1 MINMRKLMASMLTLL
16 AGACALSMSVRAD
29 DIDIFLGNQTNTV
42 NAPNIIFVIDN
53 TDNWSAADQ
62 KWPDAPT
69 QGQAEVSAIN
79 TELNVIKSTTPAN
92 VGLVM
97 LSSYSGS
104 SANGATPGAG
114 GGYVRFAVRDMT
126 VAANKTALQNIL
138 GGPTTLGGIYNNITD
153 PNEKMTG
160 QSSKDEGAAFY
171 EIYKYLSGL
180 APYTGTYSAF
190 SPPAKQNQY
199 VDVAGNLGVG
209 LDRLTGAGQG
219 LLTGFA
225 ISGGVYQSPLNTANP
240 CAATYII
247 YIANNSSSSP
257 PSGQSAYEPS
267 IANVSPAL
275 AATAGL
281 DTWLDEWT
289 HFLNTNGVVVPSGN
303 NNGAVI
309 TYVLDAYNA
318 KNNAGYSNSLIAA
331 AKMGGGKYFQVS
343 SQAAITN
350 ALAII
355 FSEIQAVNSTFASAS
370 LPVNTTNRSQ
380 NLNQVF
386 IPQFRPDPQGR
397 PLWMGNLKQYQVVNI
412 LGSIEL
418 GDNSSPPISA
428 TNPLTGFLTPCAQS
442 FWTTDSG
449 TYWQS
454 DIFDDPPAKGTCPK
468 SLTGFSKWSDAPD
481 GQIVEKGGVAEVIRK
496 GNNPPATNTTPTWAV
511 NRTIYTLNGLTSTNL
526 QLFKSTTLGGTN
538 QALANFMVGQ
548 DVNDEN
554 ANGNTTEARPSLHGD
569 EIHSRPTP
577 VDYGAS
583 GGVVAYYGSNDGMLR
598 AINASTGAELWAF
611 VAPEFYT
618 SNTPFTRLM
627 NDSPQISYPGMPA
640 GITPTPIPKDYYFDG
655 NIGLYQTANNSSVWI
670 FPSMRRGG
678 RTVYAF
684 DVTNP
689 ASPSVKWKIGCP
701 YPQGNNTGCTAG
713 MTGIG
718 QTWSTPAVATSVLGH
733 TGPVV
738 VIGGGYDTCEDAN
751 TATPTCT
758 SPQGAAVYVIAADT
772 GAILATFPTTRSV
785 VGDVAMIAVANAGV
799 VDHVYAADTGGNIYR
814 IDFASLVSN
823 WAIHQVAYTT
833 GSGRKFLYA
842 PAVLSV
848 SGGNVYVALGS
859 GDREHPLQS
868 EYPYGGVTNRFYVYL
883 DNLGS
888 TSATNLD
895 GPTMFDYTTLPGGAV
910 GTTTSCSTTDV
921 LPGASMK
928 GWFMNLNQYGTGE
941 QTVTSALIAEGLVA
955 FSTNRPIPTTAGT
968 CANLGQALGYWV
980 NLFNASGA
988 IGVTG
993 ATCGGARASM
1003 FTGGGL
1009 PPSPV
1014 IATVVVSGVSMTVT
1028 FGTSQLG
1035 VSGISQ
1041 SGTTPLGNAASLGV
1055 AGAPPD
1061 GHKLPVYTTPVR
1073 KKLYWKSSGEN

>member
-1 MINMRKLMASMLTLL
+1 MINMHKLMASLLSLL
-16 AGACALSMSVRAD
+16 AGACALSTGARAD
-29 DIDIFLGNQTNTV
+29 DIDIFMGAQSNNTV

-53 TDNWSAADQ
+53 TDNWSSASQ

-69 QGQAEVSAIN
+69 QGQAEVAAIN
-79 TELNVIKSTTPAN
+79 TELNAIKSTTPAN
-92 VGLVM
+92 VGLVL
-97 LSSYSGS
+97 LSSNQGSG
-104 SANGATPGAG
+104 GTPGVG

-126 VAANKTALQNIL
+126 VAANKTALKNIL
-138 GGPTTLGGIYNNITD
+138 GGPTTSGGIYNNITD
-153 PNEKMTG
+153 PNEKLTG

-180 APYTGTYSAF
+180 APYTGTFSA
-190 SPPAKQNQY
+190 SNPPAKQNQY

-257 PSGQSAYEPS
+257 PNSQSAYEPS

-275 AATAGL
+275 AATAGQ

-343 SQAAITN
+343 SQAAIAN
-350 ALAII
+350 ALGTI

-386 IPQFRPDPQGR
+386 IPMFRPDPQSR
-397 PLWMGNLKQYQVVNI
+397 PLWVGNLKEYQVI
-412 LGSIEL
+412 SLSPGSIDL
-418 GDNSSPPISA
+418 GDNSSPPINA
-428 TNPLTGFLTPCAQS
+428 VNPLTGFLTPCAQS

-454 DIFDDPPAKGTCPK
+454 DIFDPLAKGTCRNGA
-468 SLTGFSKWSDAPD
+468 TIVGKWSDAPD
-481 GQIVEKGGVAEVIRK
+481 GPIVEKGGVAEVVRK
-496 GNNPPATNTTPTWAV
+496 GNNPPATNTIPTWAV
-511 NRTIYTLNGLTSTNL
+511 NRTIYTLNGLSSTSLTA
-526 QLFKSTTLGGTN
+526 FGSSTLGGTN
-538 QALANFMVGQ
+538 QALAKFMMGQ

-554 ANGNTTEARPSLHGD
+554 ANGNITEVRPSLHGD

-577 VDYGAS
+577 VDYGAN
-583 GGVVAYYGSNDGMLR
+583 GVVVYYGSNDGMLR

-627 NDSPQISYPGMPA
+627 SDSPQISYPNMPT

-655 NIGLYQTANNSSVWI
+655 NIGQYQTANNTSVWI

-678 RTVYAF
+678 RTLYAF
-684 DVTNP
+684 DVTTP

-701 YPQGNNTGCTAG
+701 YPQGNNTGCTTG

-718 QTWSTPAVATSVLGH
+718 QTWSTPVVATSVLGY
-733 TGPVV
+733 TGPV
-738 VIGGGYDTCEDAN
+738 IIMGGGYDTCEDAN

-758 SPQGAAVYVIAADT
+758 NPQGAAVYVIDANT
-772 GAILATFPTTRSV
+772 GAIIKTFNTTRSV
-785 VGDVAMIAVANAGV
+785 VADVALIAVANAAV
-799 VDHVYAADTGGNIYR
+799 VDHAYAADTGGNVYR
-814 IDFASLVSN
+814 IDFASSVSN
-823 WAIHQVAYTT
+823 WAINQVAYTT
-833 GSGRKFLYA
+833 GSGRKFLSA
-842 PAVLSV
+842 PALLSA

-883 DNLGS
+883 DNLTS

-895 GPTMFDYTTLPGGAV
+895 GSTMYDYTILPGGSV
-910 GTTTSCSTTDV
+910 GSTTSCSTPGV
-921 LPGASMK
+921 LPGGTMK
-928 GWFMNLNQYGTGE
+928 GWFMTENQFGTGE
-941 QTVTSALIAEGLVA
+941 QTVSSALIANGLVA
-955 FSTNRPIPTTAGT
+955 WSTNRPIPATPGT

-980 NLFNASGA
+980 SLFNASGA
-988 IGVTG
+988 IGAQG
-993 ATCGGARASM
+993 ASCGGARASV

-1014 IATVVVSGVSMTVT
+1014 MANVVVNGVSMTVT

-1035 VSGISQ
+1035 GAMGAPGGSSGGSTGVTP
-1041 SGTTPLGNAASLGV
+1041 SLGTAGSPLGPNLMKPAIV
-1055 AGAPPD
+1055 
-1061 GHKLPVYTTPVR
+1061 PVR
-1073 KKLYWKSSGEN
+1073 KKIYWKSSGEN

>member
-1 MINMRKLMASMLTLL
+1 MINMRKLMASVLTLL
-16 AGACALSMSVRAD
+16 AGACALSTSVRAD
-29 DIDIFLGNQTNTV
+29 DIDIFLGGQGNTV

-53 TDNWSAADQ
+53 SDNWSSAAQ
-62 KWPDAPT
+62 HWPDAPT
-69 QGQAEVSAIN
+69 QGQAEVAAIN
-79 TELNVIKSTTPAN
+79 TELNAIKSTTPAN

-104 SANGATPGAG
+104 GGTPGAG

-126 VAANKTALQNIL
+126 VAVNKTALHNIL
-138 GGPTTLGGIYNNITD
+138 MGSNSSTGIYNNITD

-180 APYTGTYSAF
+180 APYTGTFSSS

-199 VDVAGNLGVG
+199 VDVAGNLGPG

-219 LLTGFA
+219 MLSGFA
-225 ISGGVYQSPLNTANP
+225 INGGTYQSPINTSNP

-247 YIANNSSSSP
+247 YIANNTSSSP
-257 PSGQSAYEPS
+257 PNSQSAYEPS
-267 IANVSPAL
+267 VANVSPAL
-275 AATAGL
+275 AATSGQ

-289 HFLNTNGVVVPSGN
+289 YFLNTNGVVVPSGN

-318 KNNAGYSNSLIAA
+318 QNNAGYSNSLIAA

-343 SQAAITN
+343 SQAAITG
-350 ALAII
+350 ALATI

-386 IPQFRPDPQGR
+386 IPMFRPDPQSR
-397 PLWMGNLKQYQVVNI
+397 PLWVGNLKEYQVVSLSAGTI
-412 LGSIEL
+412 DL
-418 GDNSSPPISA
+418 GDNSSPPINA
-428 TNPLTGFLTPCAQS
+428 VNLNTGFLTPCAQS

-454 DIFDDPPAKGTCPK
+454 DIFDPLAKGTCPK
-468 SLTGFSKWSDAPD
+468 TVTSFSKWSDAPD
-481 GQIVEKGGVAEVIRK
+481 GPIVEKGGVAEVVRK
-496 GNNPPATNTTPTWAV
+496 GNNPPTTNTTPTWAV
-511 NRTIYTLNGLTSTNL
+511 NRTIYTLPNLTSTSL
-526 QLFKSTTLGGTN
+526 TAFTSTTLGATTAN
-538 QALANFMVGQ
+538 QALANFMRGQ

-554 ANGNTTEARPSLHGD
+554 NNGNATEVRPSLHGD

-577 VDYGAS
+577 VDYGAT
-583 GGVVAYYGSNDGMLR
+583 GVVVYYGSNDGMLR
-598 AINASTGAELWAF
+598 AVNANTGAELWAF

-627 NDSPQISYPGMPA
+627 NDSPQISYPSMPA
-640 GITPTPIPKDYYFDG
+640 GITPTPIAKDYYFDG
-655 NIGLYQTANNSSVWI
+655 SIGQYQTANNSSVWI
-670 FPSMRRGG
+670 YPSMRRGG

-684 DVTNP
+684 DVTTP
-689 ASPSVKWKIGCP
+689 TSPSVKWKIGCP

-718 QTWSTPAVATSVLGH
+718 QTWSTPAAATSVLGY

-738 VIGGGYDTCEDAN
+738 IMGGGYDTCEDAN

-758 SPQGAAVYVIAADT
+758 SPQGAAVYVIDANT
-772 GAILATFPTTRSV
+772 GAIVKTFSTTRSV
-785 VGDVAMIAVANAGV
+785 VGDVALIAVANAAV
-799 VDHVYAADTGGNIYR
+799 VDHAYAADTGGNIYR
-814 IDFASLVSN
+814 IDFASSVSN
-823 WAIHQVAYTT
+823 WVINQVAYTT
-833 GSGRKFLYA
+833 GSGRKFLYG
-842 PAVLSV
+842 PALLSA
-848 SGGNVYVALGS
+848 SGGNVYLALGS

-868 EYPYGGVTNRFYVYL
+868 QYPYGGVTNRFYVYL
-883 DNLGS
+883 DNLMS

-895 GPTMFDYTTLPGGAV
+895 GSLMYDYTILPGGSV
-910 GTTTSCSTTDV
+910 GTTTSCSTPGV
-921 LPGASMK
+921 LPGGTMK

-941 QTVTSALIAEGLVA
+941 QTVSSALIAGGAVA
-955 FSTNRPIPTTAGT
+955 FSTNRPIAATAGT

-988 IGVTG
+988 IGVPG
-993 ATCGGARASM
+993 ATCGGSRASV
-1003 FTGGGL
+1003 FVGGGL
-1009 PPSPV
+1009 PSSPV
-1014 IATVVVSGVSMTVT
+1014 MANVIVGGMSMTVT
-1028 FGTSQLG
+1028 FGTAQQAG
-1035 VSGISQ
+1035 RVSSPQ
-1041 SGTTPLGNAASLGV
+1041 APNQVKAAIV
-1055 AGAPPD
+1055 P
-1061 GHKLPVYTTPVR
+1061 TR

>member
-1 MINMRKLMASMLTLL
+1 MINMRKSMASVLTLL
-16 AGACALSMSVRAD
+16 ASACVLSTSVRAD
-29 DIDIFLGNQTNTV
+29 DIDIFLGAQGNTV

-53 TDNWSAADQ
+53 TDNWSSASQ

-69 QGQAEVSAIN
+69 QGQAEVAAIS
-79 TELNVIKSTTPAN
+79 TELNAIKSTTPAN
-92 VGLVM
+92 VGLVL

-104 SANGATPGAG
+104 GGTPGVG

-126 VAANKTALQNIL
+126 VAANKTALKNIL
-138 GGPTTLGGIYNNITD
+138 GGPSTSGGIYNNITD
-153 PNEKMTG
+153 PNEKLTG

-180 APYTGTYSAF
+180 APYTGTFSSS

-199 VDVAGNLGVG
+199 VDVAGNLGPG

-219 LLTGFA
+219 MSTGFA
-225 ISGGVYQSPLNTANP
+225 ISGGTYQSPLNTNNP

-247 YIANNSSSSP
+247 YIANNSSASP
-257 PSGQSAYEPS
+257 SNSQSAYEPS
-267 IANVSPAL
+267 IANVAPAL
-275 AATAGL
+275 AATSGQ

-289 HFLNTNGVVVPSGN
+289 YFLNTNGVVVPAGN

-343 SQAAITN
+343 SQAAITT
-350 ALAII
+350 ALAVI

-386 IPQFRPDPQGR
+386 IPVFRPDPLSR
-397 PLWMGNLKQYQVVNI
+397 PLWMGNLKEYQVISLVP
-412 LGSIEL
+412 GSIEL
-418 GDNSSPPISA
+418 GDNSSPPIDA
-428 TNPLTGFLTPCAQS
+428 LNPLTGFLTPCAQS

-454 DIFDDPPAKGTCPK
+454 DIFDDPPAKGTCPRTVT
-468 SLTGFSKWSDAPD
+468 SFSRWSDAPD
-481 GQIVEKGGVAEVIRK
+481 GPLVEKGGVAEVVRK
-496 GNNPPATNTTPTWAV
+496 GNNPPSTNTSPTWAL
-511 NRTIYTLNGLTSTNL
+511 NRTIYTLNGLSSTNL
-526 QLFKSTTLGGTN
+526 TAFQATTLGATN
-538 QALANFMVGQ
+538 QALAKFIMGQ

-554 ANGNTTEARPSLHGD
+554 NNGNTTEVRPSLHGD

-583 GGVVAYYGSNDGMLR
+583 GVVVYYGTNDGMLR

-627 NDSPQISYPGMPA
+627 SDSPQISYPNIPT

-655 NIGLYQTANNSSVWI
+655 SIGQYQTGNNSSVWI
-670 FPSMRRGG
+670 FPAMRRGG

-684 DVTNP
+684 DVTTP
-689 ASPSVKWKIGCP
+689 TSPSVKWKIGCP
-701 YPQGNNTGCTAG
+701 YPQGNNTGCTSG

-718 QTWSTPAVATSVLGH
+718 QTWSTPAVAASVLGY

-738 VIGGGYDTCEDAN
+738 IMGGGYDTCEDAN

-758 SPQGAAVYVIAADT
+758 SPQGAGVYVIDANT
-772 GAILATFPTTRSV
+772 GAVIKTFSTTRSV
-785 VGDVAMIAVANAGV
+785 VGDVASIAVANAAV
-799 VDHVYAADTGGNIYR
+799 VDHAYAADTGGNIYR
-814 IDFASLVSN
+814 IDFASSVSN
-823 WAIHQVAYTT
+823 WVINRVAYTT
-833 GSGRKFLYA
+833 GSGRKFLFA
-842 PAVLSV
+842 PALLSA

-883 DNLGS
+883 DNLSS
-888 TSATNLD
+888 TSATDLD
-895 GPTMFDYTTLPGGAV
+895 GPLMNDYTIYPGGSV
-910 GTTTSCSTTDV
+910 GTTTSCTTQGV
-921 LPGASMK
+921 LPGGSMK

-941 QTVTSALIAEGLVA
+941 QAVSGALIAGGAVA
-955 FSTNRPIPTTAGT
+955 FSTNRPIAATAGT
-968 CANLGQALGYWV
+968 CSNLGQALGYWV

-988 IGVTG
+988 IGVPG
-993 ATCGGARASM
+993 ATCGGSRASV

-1014 IATVVVSGVSMTVT
+1014 MANVVVNGVSMTVT

-1035 VSGISQ
+1035 GVSGVPV
-1041 SGTTPLGNAASLGV
+1041 GTSPSLGT
-1055 AGAPPD
+1055 AGSASGPNRVSPAIA
-1061 GHKLPVYTTPVR
+1061 PVR
-1073 KKLYWKSSGEN
+1073 KKIFWKSSGDN

>member
-1 MINMRKLMASMLTLL
+1 
-16 AGACALSMSVRAD
+16 
-29 DIDIFLGNQTNTV
+29 
-42 NAPNIIFVIDN
+42 
-53 TDNWSAADQ
+53 
-62 KWPDAPT
+62 
-69 QGQAEVSAIN
+69 
-79 TELNVIKSTTPAN
+79 
-92 VGLVM
+92 
-97 LSSYSGS
+97 
-104 SANGATPGAG
+104 
-114 GGYVRFAVRDMT
+114 
-126 VAANKTALQNIL
+126 
-138 GGPTTLGGIYNNITD
+138 
-153 PNEKMTG
+153 
-160 QSSKDEGAAFY
+160 
-171 EIYKYLSGL
+171 
-180 APYTGTYSAF
+180 
-190 SPPAKQNQY
+190 
-199 VDVAGNLGVG
+199 
-209 LDRLTGAGQG
+209 
-219 LLTGFA
+219 
-225 ISGGVYQSPLNTANP
+225 
-240 CAATYII
+240 
-247 YIANNSSSSP
+247 
-257 PSGQSAYEPS
+257 
-267 IANVSPAL
+267 
-275 AATAGL
+275 
-281 DTWLDEWT
+281 
-289 HFLNTNGVVVPSGN
+289 VPSGN

-397 PLWMGNLKQYQVVNI
+397 PLWMGNLKQYQVISLSGN
-412 LGSIEL
+412 IEL

-454 DIFDDPPAKGTCPK
+454 DIFDDPPAKGTCPR
-468 SLTGFSKWSDAPD
+468 SLTGFSRWSDAPD
-481 GQIVEKGGVAEVIRK
+481 GQLVEKGGVAEVIRK
-496 GNNPPATNTTPTWAV
+496 GNNPPATNITPTWSV
-511 NRTIYTLNGLTSTNL
+511 NNRNIYTLSSLSSLSL
-526 QLFKSTTLGGTN
+526 QTFTKTTLGGSN
-538 QALANFMVGQ
+538 QALANFMMGQ

-554 ANGNTTEARPSLHGD
+554 ANTNITEARPSLHGD
-569 EIHSRPTP
+569 EIHSRPAP

-583 GGVVAYYGSNDGMLR
+583 GGVVTYYGSNDGTLR
-598 AINASTGAELWAF
+598 AINATTGAELWAF
-611 VAPEFYT
+611 VAPEFYA

-627 NDSPQISYPGMPA
+627 SDSPQISYPGMPA

-670 FPSMRRGG
+670 FPAMRRGG

-701 YPQGNNTGCTAG
+701 YPQGNNTGCTTG

-738 VIGGGYDTCEDAN
+738 VMGGGYDTCEDAN

-758 SPQGAAVYVIAADT
+758 SPQGAAVYVIDANT

-799 VDHVYAADTGGNIYR
+799 VDHAYAADTGGNVYR
-814 IDFASLVSN
+814 IDFAPSVSN

-833 GSGRKFLYA
+833 GSGRKFLFA
-842 PAVLSV
+842 PSLLSV

-895 GPTMFDYTTLPGGAV
+895 GSTMYDYTIYPGGSV
-910 GTTTSCSTTDV
+910 GTTTTCSTPGV
-921 LPGASMK
+921 LPGGTKK

-941 QTVTSALIAEGLVA
+941 QTVTGALIAEGLVA
-955 FSTNRPIPTTAGT
+955 FSTNRPIAATAGT

-988 IGVTG
+988 IGVPG
-993 ATCGGARASM
+993 ATCGGARASI

-1014 IATVVVSGVSMTVT
+1014 LANVVVNGVSLTVT
-1028 FGTSQLG
+1028 FGTSLLVG
-1035 VSGISQ
+1035 SASST
-1041 SGTTPLGNAASLGV
+1041 SGTNAPLGTSGSSSNANQL
-1055 AGAPPD
+1055 PPFI
-1061 GHKLPVYTTPVR
+1061 TPVR
-1073 KKLYWKSSGEN
+1073 KKIYWKSSGEN

>member
-1 MINMRKLMASMLTLL
+1 MINMRKLMASLVSLL

-29 DIDIFLGNQTNTV
+29 DIDIFLGGQGNTV

-53 TDNWSAADQ
+53 TDNWSSASQ
-62 KWPDAPT
+62 HWPDAPT
-69 QGQAEVSAIN
+69 QGQAEVAAIN
-79 TELNVIKSTTPAN
+79 TELNAIKASTPAN

-104 SANGATPGAG
+104 GGTPGVG

-126 VAANKTALQNIL
+126 VAANKIALQNIL
-138 GGPTTLGGIYNNITD
+138 GGPSTSGGIYNNITD
-153 PNEKMTG
+153 PNEKLTG

-180 APYTGTYSAF
+180 APYTGFFGGSF
-190 SPPAKQNQY
+190 AKQNQY
-199 VDVAGNLGVG
+199 VDVAGNLGP
-209 LDRLTGAGQG
+209 DRLTGAGQG

-225 ISGGVYQSPLNTANP
+225 ISGGVYQSPINTNNP

-247 YIANNSSSSP
+247 YVANNSSSSP
-257 PSGQSAYEPS
+257 SNSQSAYEPS
-267 IANVSPAL
+267 VANVSPAL
-275 AATAGL
+275 AVTPGQ

-289 HFLNTNGVVVPSGN
+289 YFLHTNGVQVPSGN

-350 ALAII
+350 ALTII

-386 IPQFRPDPQGR
+386 IPMFRPDPLSR
-397 PLWMGNLKQYQVVNI
+397 PLWMGNLKQYQLVS
-412 LGSIEL
+412 LSGSIDL
-418 GDNSSPPISA
+418 GDNSNPPIDA
-428 TNPLTGFLTPCAQS
+428 VNPLTGFLTPCSQS

-454 DIFDDPPAKGTCPK
+454 DIFDNPPARGTCPR
-468 SLTGFSKWSDAPD
+468 SLTGFSKWSDEPD
-481 GQIVEKGGVAEVIRK
+481 GPLVEKGGVAEVIRK
-496 GNNPPATNTTPTWAV
+496 GNNPPTTNTTPTWSV

-526 QLFKSTTLGGTN
+526 KAFGSSTLGGTN
-538 QALANFMVGQ
+538 QALANFIMGQ

-554 ANGNTTEARPSLHGD
+554 QNGNITEARPSLHGD
-569 EIHSRPTP
+569 EIHSRPLP
-577 VDYGAS
+577 IDYTGAT
-583 GGVVAYYGSNDGMLR
+583 GVVVYYGSNDGMLR

-618 SNTPFTRLM
+618 SITPFTRLM
-627 NDSPQISYPGMPA
+627 SDSPQISYPNMPT
-640 GITPTPIPKDYYFDG
+640 GITPTPIQKDYYFDG
-655 NIGLYQTANNSSVWI
+655 SIGQYQTANNSSVWI

-684 DVTNP
+684 DVTTP

-701 YPQGNNTGCTAG
+701 NPQGNNTGCTTG

-718 QTWSTPAVATSVLGH
+718 QTWSTPTAASSVLGY

-738 VIGGGYDTCEDAN
+738 VMGGGYDTCEDAN

-758 SPQGAAVYVIAADT
+758 SPQGAAVYVIDANT
-772 GAILATFPTTRSV
+772 GAIVSTFPTTRSV

-799 VDHVYAADTGGNIYR
+799 VDHAYAADTGGNIYR
-814 IDFASLVSN
+814 IDFASSVSN

-833 GSGRKFLYA
+833 GAGRKFLFA
-842 PAVLSV
+842 PTLLSA

-868 EYPYGGVTNRFYVYL
+868 QYPYGGVTNRFYVYL
-883 DNLGS
+883 DNLMS

-895 GPTMFDYTTLPGGAV
+895 GPTMFDYTILPGGTA
-910 GTTTSCSTTDV
+910 GTPTSCGTPGV
-921 LPGASMK
+921 LPGGSMK

-941 QTVTSALIAEGLVA
+941 QTVSTALIAGGTVA
-955 FSTNRPIPTTAGT
+955 FSTNRPIAATAGT

-988 IGVTG
+988 IGVPG
-993 ATCGGARASM
+993 ATCGGSRASV
-1003 FTGGGL
+1003 FVGGGL

-1014 IATVVVSGVSMTVT
+1014 LANVVVNGQSMTVT
-1028 FGTSQLG
+1028 IGTAQLSGG
-1035 VSGISQ
+1035 VSSPI
-1041 SGTTPLGNAASLGV
+1041 
-1055 AGAPPD
+1055 APQQIKPNI
-1061 GHKLPVYTTPVR
+1061 VPVR
-1073 KKLYWKSSGEN
+1073 KKIYWKSSGEN